1 MHIQQLGRQ
10 PYEKVWEE
18 MQAFTLNRQVDTEDQ
33 LWIVEH
39 EPVFTLGL
47 NGQSVH
53 VLKDTG
59 IPVVKTDR
67 GGQVTYHGPGQLVI
81 YVLLDLHRLGLAVR
95 QLVTVLEQSMI
106 ETLAQYGLTAQS
118 RPEAP
123 GVYLS
128 NGAKIGSIGLR
139 VKKGCCYHGLSLNND
154 LDLKPFSCINP
165 CGYPGLNVTR
175 LQDQGVR
182 IKTHELAVPV
192 VYHLAKKLGL

>member
-81 YVLLDLHRLGLAVR
+81 YVLLDLRRLGLAVL

>member
-81 YVLLDLHRLGLAVR
+81 YVLLDLRRLGLAVR

-154 LDLKPFSCINP
+154 LDLKPFSFINP

>member
-47 NGQSVH
+47 NGQSAH
-53 VLKDTG
+53 ILADTA

-81 YVLLDLHRLGLAVR
+81 YVLLDLRRLGLAVR

>member
-81 YVLLDLHRLGLAVR
+81 YVLLDLRRLGLAVR